1 MAEMK
6 KQFLPVLL
14 VHNTHGVH
22 GELKCSLLCDDVSA
36 IKNVK
41 TVYTAENGAEA
52 FSVRSLRGAKPF
64 FLLSLVSID
73 TLQKAEPL
81 KAKMLYAK
89 RDDIQIP
96 AGSYFISELIG
107 LPVTDARTKEI
118 YGTLTEILDN
128 PANQI
133 YRIQTKHGEVLF
145 PVVREFI
152 DHIDPNV
159 GIFIKPIP
167 GFFEKDDTS
176 CDLT

>member
-1 MAEMK
+1 
-6 KQFLPVLL
+6 
-14 VHNTHGVH
+14 
-22 GELKCSLLCDDVSA
+22 
-36 IKNVK
+36 
-41 TVYTAENGAEA
+41 
-52 FSVRSLRGAKPF
+52 
-64 FLLSLVSID
+64 
-73 TLQKAEPL
+73 
-81 KAKMLYAK
+81 MLYAK

-96 AGSYFISELIG
+96 AGSYFISDLIG

-159 GIFIKPIP
+159 SIFIKPIP